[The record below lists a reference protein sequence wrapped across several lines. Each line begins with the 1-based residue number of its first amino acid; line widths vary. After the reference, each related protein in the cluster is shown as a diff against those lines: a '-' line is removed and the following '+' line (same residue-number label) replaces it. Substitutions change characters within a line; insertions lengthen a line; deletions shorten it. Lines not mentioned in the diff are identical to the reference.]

1 MILVWV
7 SLAGGFGA
15 LTRALVDRLVAVRWP
30 AWWAT
35 LGINLAGS
43 FAVGVAAGVLSA
55 AAFAVVGTGFCGGFT
70 TFSTA
75 SWQVARELGIRD
87 TLLTRWKRESQSQGA
102 VAFGGTGAP
111 RDEELARLKREL
123 ARVKKERDF
132 LREAATFFAKG
143 SS

>member
-7 SLAGGFGA
+7 SLAGGLGA
-15 LTRALVDRLVAVRWP
+15 LARALVDRLVAVRWP

-35 LGINLAGS
+35 LGITLAGS

-75 SWQVARELGIRD
+75 SWQVARELGR
-87 TLLTRWKRESQSQGA
+87 RRHRFA
-102 VAFGGTGAP
+102 VAY
-111 RDEELARLKREL
+111 L
-123 ARVKKERDF
+123 
-132 LREAATFFAKG
+132 AATIGGCLAAAWLG
-143 SS
+143 VLVSS

>member
-7 SLAGGFGA
+7 SLAGGLGA
-15 LTRALVDRLVAVRWP
+15 LARALVDRLVVVRWP

-43 FAVGVAAGVLSA
+43 FAVGVAAGVLPA

-75 SWQVARELGIRD
+75 SWQVARELGR
-87 TLLTRWKRESQSQGA
+87 RRHRFA
-102 VAFGGTGAP
+102 VAY
-111 RDEELARLKREL
+111 L
-123 ARVKKERDF
+123 
-132 LREAATFFAKG
+132 AATIGGCLAAAWLG
-143 SS
+143 VQVSS

>member
-75 SWQVARELGIRD
+75 SWQVARELGR
-87 TLLTRWKRESQSQGA
+87 RRHRFA
-102 VAFGGTGAP
+102 VAY
-111 RDEELARLKREL
+111 L
-123 ARVKKERDF
+123 
-132 LREAATFFAKG
+132 AATIGGCLAAAWLG
-143 SS
+143 VQVSS

>member
-43 FAVGVAAGVLSA
+43 FAVGVAAGVLPA

-75 SWQVARELGIRD
+75 SWQVARELGR
-87 TLLTRWKRESQSQGA
+87 RRHRFA
-102 VAFGGTGAP
+102 VAY
-111 RDEELARLKREL
+111 L
-123 ARVKKERDF
+123 
-132 LREAATFFAKG
+132 AATIGGCLAAAWLG
-143 SS
+143 VLVSS

>member
-75 SWQVARELGIRD
+75 SWQVARELGR
-87 TLLTRWKRESQSQGA
+87 RRHRFA
-102 VAFGGTGAP
+102 VVY
-111 RDEELARLKREL
+111 L
-123 ARVKKERDF
+123 
-132 LREAATFFAKG
+132 AATIGGCLAAAWLG
-143 SS
+143 VLVSS

>member
-55 AAFAVVGTGFCGGFT
+55 AAFAVVGTGFCCGFT

-75 SWQVARELGIRD
+75 SWQVARELGR
-87 TLLTRWKRESQSQGA
+87 RRHRFA
-102 VAFGGTGAP
+102 VAY
-111 RDEELARLKREL
+111 L
-123 ARVKKERDF
+123 
-132 LREAATFFAKG
+132 AATIGGCLAAAWLG
-143 SS
+143 VLVSS

>member
-70 TFSTA
+70 TFSSFSADTVRLLRA
-75 SWQVARELGIRD
+75 ECYGPALLYVALSVAVCIAFAALGWWIG
-87 TLLTRWKRESQSQGA
+87 TLLKN
-102 VAFGGTGAP
+102 
-111 RDEELARLKREL
+111 
-123 ARVKKERDF
+123 
-132 LREAATFFAKG
+132 
-143 SS
+143 

>member
-75 SWQVARELGIRD
+75 SWQVARELGR
-87 TLLTRWKRESQSQGA
+87 RRHRFA
-102 VAFGGTGAP
+102 VAY
-111 RDEELARLKREL
+111 L
-123 ARVKKERDF
+123 
-132 LREAATFFAKG
+132 AATIGGCLAAAWLG
-143 SS
+143 VLVSS